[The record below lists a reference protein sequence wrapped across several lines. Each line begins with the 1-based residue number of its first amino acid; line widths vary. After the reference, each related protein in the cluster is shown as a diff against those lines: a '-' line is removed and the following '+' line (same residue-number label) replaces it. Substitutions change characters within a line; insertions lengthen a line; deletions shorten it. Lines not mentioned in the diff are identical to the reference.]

1 VKKYDDSDTGPRR
14 SDKKLFDI
22 EKRSSLLRHGIKFAS
37 KNVVTLWLSR
47 ETRDTQLVAKILI
60 PNIN

>member
-37 KNVVTLWLSR
+37 KNVVT
-47 ETRDTQLVAKILI
+47 
-60 PNIN
+60 